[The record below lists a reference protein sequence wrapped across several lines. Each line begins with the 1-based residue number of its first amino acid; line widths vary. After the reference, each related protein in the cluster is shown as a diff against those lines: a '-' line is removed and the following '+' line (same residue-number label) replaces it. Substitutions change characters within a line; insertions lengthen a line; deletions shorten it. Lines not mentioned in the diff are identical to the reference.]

1 MRKKSIFLLH
11 IWSYLLLFSVIF
23 TAFFVSAFP
32 LEYHGI
38 IYRGMFTVIYFC
50 AIMNM
55 ERYRKQLLIF
65 TIIVMIV
72 SWAAQFNNYPVL
84 FSISRILNLVFFLYI
99 VSMLILQVAR
109 ARNVTPKV
117 IMESIVG
124 YLLLGIQFAILV
136 GLAGFVDPDSF
147 NFSTT
152 TIQYDMPVADFSQD
166 LYYTFITMLTIGY
179 GDFLPLKPYTRSLA
193 TIIGVFGQMYMTIII
208 AMLVGKFASNPV
220 VKEDQ

>member
-1 MRKKSIFLLH
+1 MRKKSIFLRH

-23 TAFFVSAFP
+23 TAFFVSVFP
-32 LEYHGI
+32 LEHHGI
-38 IYRGMFTVIYFC
+38 IYRGMFTVIYFG

-55 ERYRKQLLIF
+55 EKYRKQLLIF
-65 TIIVMIV
+65 TIIVMIA

-124 YLLLGIQFAILV
+124 YLLLGILFAILV

-147 NFSTT
+147 NFTQSTR
-152 TIQYDMPVADFSQD
+152 YDIPVADFSQD

-179 GDFLPLKPYTRSLA
+179 GDYLPIKPYTRSLA

-220 VKEDQ
+220 VKED